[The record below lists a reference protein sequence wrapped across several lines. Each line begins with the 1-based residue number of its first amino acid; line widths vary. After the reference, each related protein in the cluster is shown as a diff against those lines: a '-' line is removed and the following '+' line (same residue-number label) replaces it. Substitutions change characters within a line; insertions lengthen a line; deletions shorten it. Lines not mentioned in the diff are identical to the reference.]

1 MIAQPDFQ
9 LSRNAFGRLVFT
21 GPDGQPQEGV
31 VPVRAFPIAAP
42 DQGIALIDTQGHE
55 LAWIDRLADLP
66 DKFRTLIEAE
76 LGSRE
81 FMPEIKRILGVSSF
95 STPCTWQVE
104 TDRGVTA
111 FVLKGEENIRRLISP
126 ALLITESHGIHFLI
140 RDRFALD
147 HHSRKILDR
156 FL

>member
-1 MIAQPDFQ
+1 MIAQPDFR

-21 GPDGQPQEGV
+21 SPDGQAQEGV

-42 DQGIALIDTQGHE
+42 DQGVALIDSQGHE
-55 LAWIDRLADLP
+55 LAWIERLADLP
-66 DKFRTLIEAE
+66 DKLRTLIEAE
-76 LGSRE
+76 LSSRE
-81 FMPEIKRILGVSSF
+81 FMPEIKRILEVSSF
-95 STPCTWQVE
+95 ATPCTWHVE

-111 FVLKGEENIRRLISP
+111 FILKGEENIRRLIP
-126 ALLITESHGIHFLI
+126 LALLITESHGIHFLI